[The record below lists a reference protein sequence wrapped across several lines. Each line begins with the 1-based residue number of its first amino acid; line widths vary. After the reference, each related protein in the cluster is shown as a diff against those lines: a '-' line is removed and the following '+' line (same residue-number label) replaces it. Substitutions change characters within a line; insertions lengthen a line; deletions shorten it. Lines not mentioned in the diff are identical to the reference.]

1 MQTPSDVRCYQA
13 RNNLYRGSRGPWLEH
28 LVEDEGLTY
37 EEAMEALKDWEIIP
51 YIDEK
56 RGHMATLIKRNREV
70 HFAIYRRHRARG
82 NVTTKRIKDFLQ
94 PLLEKNVFLDYW
106 GDQLRFLAHRMAAD
120 VPGPAGDQHD
130 AVPDPFLQSGRVELH
145 RVAALVRGGVP
156 TAMMTTSALGTA
168 RA

>member
-94 PLLEKNVFLDYW
+94 PLLEKNVFLVTKVGKDESA
-106 GDQLRFLAHRMAAD
+106 RFIEHLGFQELGATMDGSVRTYILNEIKW
-120 VPGPAGDQHD
+120 PGKNH
-130 AVPDPFLQSGRVELH
+130 EH
-145 RVAALVRGGVP
+145 I
-156 TAMMTTSALGTA
+156 
-168 RA
+168 

>member
-94 PLLEKNVFLDYW
+94 PLLEKNVFLVTKVGKDESA
-106 GDQLRFLAHRMAAD
+106 RFIERLGFQELGATMDGSVRTYILNEIKW
-120 VPGPAGDQHD
+120 PGKNH
-130 AVPDPFLQSGRVELH
+130 EH
-145 RVAALVRGGVP
+145 I
-156 TAMMTTSALGTA
+156 
-168 RA
+168 

>member
-1 MQTPSDVRCYQA
+1 MFVPADVRCYNA
-13 RNNLYRGSRGPWLEH
+13 RAPRYTGVRGPWLEH

-94 PLLEKNVFLDYW
+94 PLLEKNVFLVTKV
-106 GDQLRFLAHRMAAD
+106 GKEESARFIEHLGFQELGATMDGSIRTYILNEIKW
-120 VPGPAGDQHD
+120 PGKNH
-130 AVPDPFLQSGRVELH
+130 EH
-145 RVAALVRGGVP
+145 I
-156 TAMMTTSALGTA
+156 
-168 RA
+168 

>member
-1 MQTPSDVRCYQA
+1 MQIPSDVRCYQA
-13 RNNLYRGSRGPWLEH
+13 RSNLYTGSRGPWLEH

-94 PLLEKNVFLDYW
+94 PLLEKNVFLVTKV
-106 GDQLRFLAHRMAAD
+106 GKEESARFIEHLGFQELGATMDGSVRTYILNEIKW
-120 VPGPAGDQHD
+120 PGKNH
-130 AVPDPFLQSGRVELH
+130 EH
-145 RVAALVRGGVP
+145 I
-156 TAMMTTSALGTA
+156 
-168 RA
+168 